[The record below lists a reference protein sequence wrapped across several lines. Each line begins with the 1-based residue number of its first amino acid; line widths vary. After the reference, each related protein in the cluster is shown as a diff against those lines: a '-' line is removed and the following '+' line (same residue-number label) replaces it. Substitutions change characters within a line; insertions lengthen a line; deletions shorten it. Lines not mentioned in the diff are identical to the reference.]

1 MHKPGI
7 RRKYEE
13 PFVRISCNDLGEK
26 YHSKNFKSRGEQR
39 FYVPAFLDRPLLIA
53 PKQSFNPGAS
63 SMNLAKANHSS
74 NKS

>member
-13 PFVRISCNDLGEK
+13 PFVRISCHDLGEK

-39 FYVPAFLDRPLLIA
+39 FYVL
-53 PKQSFNPGAS
+53 AS
-63 SMNLAKANHSS
+63 WIVHFSLHRS
-74 NKS
+74 NRSVQVHHL